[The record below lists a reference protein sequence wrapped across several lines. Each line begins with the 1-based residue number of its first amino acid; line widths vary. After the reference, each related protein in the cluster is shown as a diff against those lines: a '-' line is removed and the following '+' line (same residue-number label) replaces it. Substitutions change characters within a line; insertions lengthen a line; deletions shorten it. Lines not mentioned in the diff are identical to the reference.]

1 MFPDKWKK
9 SNICTIHKNV
19 GKQLIHNYRPVSLL
33 STANLLKSI
42 RKNNFLEEN
51 KLLSTDQSGFQANGP
66 CVNQLLFT
74 VRNSVRNNVR
84 NTVRNMPAMH
94 TLLLNLV
101 VFFFL
106 FFVFLLICPRLLI
119 KYGKKDLVLNLS
131 QWVSLMHYL
140 NLLKVFL
147 KNKLQRVEL
156 NDETSKCLLVKA
168 GVPQGYILNPLL
180 FLV

>member
-51 KLLSTDQSGFQANGP
+51 KLLSTDQSGFQANSP

-84 NTVRNMPAMH
+84 NSVRNMPAMH
-94 TLLLNLV
+94 ALLLNLV
-101 VFFFL
+101 VFFSL
-106 FFVFLLICPRLLI
+106 FDMSKAFNKVWQ
-119 KYGKKDLVLNLS
+119 KGLS
-131 QWVSLMHYL
+131 FK
-140 NLLKVFL
+140 LKSMGIF
-147 KNKLQRVEL
+147 
-156 NDETSKCLLVKA
+156 DA
-168 GVPQGYILNPLL
+168 
-180 FLV
+180 

>member
-51 KLLSTDQSGFQANGP
+51 NLLSTDQSGFQANGP

-74 VRNSVRNNVR
+74 VRNSVRN
-84 NTVRNMPAMH
+84 MPAMH
-94 TLLLNLV
+94 ALLLNLV

-106 FFVFLLICPRLLI
+106 FFFFLICPRLLI
-119 KYGKKDLVLNLS
+119 RYGKKDLVLNLS
-131 QWVSLMHYL
+131 QWVSLMH
-140 NLLKVFL
+140 N
-147 KNKLQRVEL
+147 
-156 NDETSKCLLVKA
+156 
-168 GVPQGYILNPLL
+168 
-180 FLV
+180 

>member
-51 KLLSTDQSGFQANGP
+51 NLLSTDQSGFQANGP

-74 VRNSVRNNVR
+74 VRNSVRN
-84 NTVRNMPAMH
+84 MPAMH
-94 TLLLNLV
+94 ALLLNLV
-101 VFFFL
+101 LFFFIY
-106 FFVFLLICPRLLI
+106 FFFFLICPRLLI

-131 QWVSLMHYL
+131 QWVSLMH
-140 NLLKVFL
+140 N
-147 KNKLQRVEL
+147 
-156 NDETSKCLLVKA
+156 
-168 GVPQGYILNPLL
+168 
-180 FLV
+180 

>member
-42 RKNNFLEEN
+42 RKNNFLEKN

-74 VRNSVRNNVR
+74 VRNSVRN
-84 NTVRNMPAMH
+84 MPAMH
-94 TLLLNLV
+94 ALLLNLV
-101 VFFFL
+101 LSFFIYLFFF
-106 FFVFLLICPRLLI
+106 F
-119 KYGKKDLVLNLS
+119 
-131 QWVSLMHYL
+131 
-140 NLLKVFL
+140 
-147 KNKLQRVEL
+147 
-156 NDETSKCLLVKA
+156 
-168 GVPQGYILNPLL
+168 
-180 FLV
+180 

>member
-51 KLLSTDQSGFQANGP
+51 NLLSTDQSGFQANGP

-74 VRNSVRNNVR
+74 VRNSVRN
-84 NTVRNMPAMH
+84 MPAMH
-94 TLLLNLV
+94 ALLLNLV
-101 VFFFL
+101 LFFFIYL
-106 FFVFLLICPRLLI
+106 FIFLICPRLLI

-131 QWVSLMHYL
+131 QWVSLMH
-140 NLLKVFL
+140 N
-147 KNKLQRVEL
+147 
-156 NDETSKCLLVKA
+156 
-168 GVPQGYILNPLL
+168 
-180 FLV
+180 

>member
-51 KLLSTDQSGFQANGP
+51 NLLSTDQSGFQANGP

-74 VRNSVRNNVR
+74 VRNSVRN
-84 NTVRNMPAMH
+84 MPAMH
-94 TLLLNLV
+94 ALLLNLV
-101 VFFFL
+101 LFFL
-106 FFVFLLICPRLLI
+106 FIYFFFLICPRLLI

-131 QWVSLMHYL
+131 QWVSLMH
-140 NLLKVFL
+140 N
-147 KNKLQRVEL
+147 
-156 NDETSKCLLVKA
+156 
-168 GVPQGYILNPLL
+168 
-180 FLV
+180 

>member
-74 VRNSVRNNVR
+74 VRNSVRN
-84 NTVRNMPAMH
+84 MPAMH
-94 TLLLNLV
+94 ALLLNLV

-106 FFVFLLICPRLLI
+106 FFFFLICPRLLI

-131 QWVSLMHYL
+131 QWVSLMH
-140 NLLKVFL
+140 N
-147 KNKLQRVEL
+147 
-156 NDETSKCLLVKA
+156 
-168 GVPQGYILNPLL
+168 
-180 FLV
+180 

>member
-74 VRNSVRNNVR
+74 VRNSVRN
-84 NTVRNMPAMH
+84 MPAMH
-94 TLLLNLV
+94 ALLLNLV
-101 VFFFL
+101 LFFFIYL
-106 FFVFLLICPRLLI
+106 FFFFDMSKAFNKVWQ
-119 KYGKKDLVLNLS
+119 KGLS
-131 QWVSLMHYL
+131 FK
-140 NLLKVFL
+140 LKSMGIF
-147 KNKLQRVEL
+147 
-156 NDETSKCLLVKA
+156 DA
-168 GVPQGYILNPLL
+168 
-180 FLV
+180 

>member
-51 KLLSTDQSGFQANGP
+51 NLLSTDQSGFQANGP

-74 VRNSVRNNVR
+74 VRNSVRN
-84 NTVRNMPAMH
+84 MPAMH
-94 TLLLNLV
+94 ALLLNLV

-106 FFVFLLICPRLLI
+106 FFFFLICPRLLI

-131 QWVSLMHYL
+131 QWVSLMH
-140 NLLKVFL
+140 N
-147 KNKLQRVEL
+147 
-156 NDETSKCLLVKA
+156 
-168 GVPQGYILNPLL
+168 
-180 FLV
+180 

>member
-51 KLLSTDQSGFQANGP
+51 NLLSTDQSGFQANGP

-74 VRNSVRNNVR
+74 VRNSVRN
-84 NTVRNMPAMH
+84 MPAMH
-94 TLLLNLV
+94 ALLLNLV
-101 VFFFL
+101 LFFFIYL
-106 FFVFLLICPRLLI
+106 FFF
-119 KYGKKDLVLNLS
+119 
-131 QWVSLMHYL
+131 
-140 NLLKVFL
+140 F
-147 KNKLQRVEL
+147 
-156 NDETSKCLLVKA
+156 
-168 GVPQGYILNPLL
+168 
-180 FLV
+180 